1 MNILT
6 LPFNVFIENPLLAL
20 VPTGLF
26 GFAFIRERRA
36 HSWTFR
42 AFAMFSAAI
51 IWLGYCGWE
60 FYISHAYPPETVP
73 IRIDLLVIAPA
84 LWIVSVLAVIAWLAC
99 RTRSLHSTP
108 R

>member
-1 MNILT
+1 
-6 LPFNVFIENPLLAL
+6 
-20 VPTGLF
+20 
-26 GFAFIRERRA
+26 
-36 HSWTFR
+36 
-42 AFAMFSAAI
+42 MFSAAI

-84 LWIVSVLAVIAWLAC
+84 LWIVSALAVVVWVAC